1 MMDQNTNRGINA
13 VRRIVRHHNIE
24 GAYGT
29 LGELF
34 DFSDKYKTA
43 IEVTAGTSLF
53 HYVVDTDETAT
64 RILQILQKEE
74 AGRVTF
80 MPLNRLKPKPANIPK
95 ASDAVHLVTKLR
107 YDEKFE
113 KAFQQVF
120 GKTIVCPNLQVA
132 SQYARSHGVTAITP
146 DGDRSDKKGA
156 LTGGYHDS
164 RKSRTDGLKRLVK
177 AREEYDGHSG
187 RKQDIAREL
196 QSLDQK
202 ITKTMSDLMKIEQ
215 TRMQMEGNYGPLR
228 EELRRREAEL
238 NQRR

>member
-1 MMDQNTNRGINA
+1 DSVIENAKQELDKAEKFLSTMMDQNTNRGINA

-177 AREEYDGHSG
+177 AREEYDG
-187 RKQDIAREL
+187 
-196 QSLDQK
+196 
-202 ITKTMSDLMKIEQ
+202 
-215 TRMQMEGNYGPLR
+215 
-228 EELRRREAEL
+228 
-238 NQRR
+238 